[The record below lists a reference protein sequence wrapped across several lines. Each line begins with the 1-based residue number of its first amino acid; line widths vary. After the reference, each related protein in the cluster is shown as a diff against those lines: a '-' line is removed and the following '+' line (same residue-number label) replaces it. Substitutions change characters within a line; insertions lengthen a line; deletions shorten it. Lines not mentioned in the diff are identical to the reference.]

1 MILSNRLLNRLSERE
16 GGFVNNPYD
25 RGGPTKYGITLNTLS
40 NWRGYTVTV
49 EEIKK
54 LDKKEANE
62 IYNQE
67 YWIKPGFNTLEGDE
81 RVIELLF
88 DSAVHHGPS
97 NAIKMLQEAL
107 QLKTDG
113 IIGPR
118 TRQAVKLHSNNEVL
132 AKMIGA
138 RLRFIARIVRRDPS
152 QTEFILGWSNRL
164 IGFLNMIN

>member
-1 MILSNRLLNRLSERE
+1 MLSNKLLNRLSERE
-16 GGFVNNPYD
+16 GGYVDNPYD

-40 NWRGYTVTV
+40 KWRGYTVSK
-49 EEIKK
+49 EDIKE
-54 LDKKEANE
+54 LTKKEANE
-62 IYNQE
+62 IYNEE

-88 DSAVHHGPS
+88 DSAVHHGAS

-107 QLKTDG
+107 HLKKDG

-118 TRQAVKLHSNNEVL
+118 TRNAVKWHSDNEVL

-138 RLRFIARIVRRDPS
+138 RLRFMARIVANDPS
-152 QTEFILGWSNRL
+152 QSEFILGWSNRL
-164 IGFLNMIN
+164 IGFLNMIR